1 MIIDAHCH
9 YFTKNAKLDFVQG
22 SSIEDHIKDCDL
34 AGIDK
39 FVLFTIGGLFRDFI
53 ESNDEIAAVANK
65 FPSRIIPFGTI
76 NPWYEEESLEEINR
90 CIKVLKLKGFKLHP
104 WMTGFPINSDLM
116 DTMMREIS
124 RFDVPVIIHS
134 GTPRGQ
140 NLTNR
145 RTRI

>member
-76 NPWYEEESLEEINR
+76 NPWYEEESLEEING
-90 CIKVLKLKGFKLHP
+90 CIKVLKLKGF
-104 WMTGFPINSDLM
+104 
-116 DTMMREIS
+116 
-124 RFDVPVIIHS
+124 
-134 GTPRGQ
+134 
-140 NLTNR
+140 
-145 RTRI
+145 